1 VTGKTIGYSAR
12 VAPGGDESQAK
23 YVNTPETEAYH
34 KSIALYGID
43 KAKMDIKKEDWVLL
57 VEGNMD
63 VIAAWQAGIKN
74 TIAISGT
81 AMTPEQLN
89 IIKRYTKNIKM
100 FFDMDEAGQKAA
112 KRSAEIAFEKEMNV
126 SIVEIE
132 NGKDAADAVRDDMD
146 NFLKA
151 VDEASS
157 AMEYFIEKLLSEYDK
172 NKIEDKKKII
182 EELSGLVNSFSSKVE
197 KEHWIRKI
205 SEKLDISES
214 TLFDAFN
221 SFQDK
226 FQRVSREE
234 PQIDYNRADEF
245 LQNREDSVELQI
257 MGFLISDDN
266 VWKEAAKKYQKEIED
281 SFSNKKVVDII
292 IKKGKE
298 SDFNFEKLINKIED
312 ENQKKYLRKIYFEN
326 IEKGEQFSTT
336 EDKLKAVEVDFT
348 EIRKRKKKN
357 RIRELFEKMTVLAQ
371 EGGSNEEIEKVRK
384 ELLDLSEDK

>member
-1 VTGKTIGYSAR
+1 
-12 VAPGGDESQAK
+12 
-23 YVNTPETEAYH
+23 
-34 KSIALYGID
+34 
-43 KAKMDIKKEDWVLL
+43 